1 MKKLISAGLARL
13 KKDKIFWICLI
24 ALLLYTLI
32 SMLNSCR
39 QALLPEMSEYAYT
52 LDRYYYSYSLHI
64 GLFCAVFISLH
75 INTEYR
81 DGTMRNKIITGHGRL
96 EIYLSNL
103 IVSLT
108 AILSMLLVCL
118 AGGLAGIPFIGPWQ
132 SFQKLAVYL
141 LISLLYVAAYT
152 AIFTLVSMLFTHKAL
167 SQILTILL
175 FLGLL
180 LLAGNLYTALQEPE
194 MISNITITME
204 EGMKMADPTPNPKY
218 VSGDLRNVYQFLVD
232 FLPTGQC
239 LQMYSS
245 EIAHPLRMMLSS
257 LSIFIGTT
265 AIGIVFFRRK
275 DLN

>member
-1 MKKLISAGLARL
+1 
-13 KKDKIFWICLI
+13 
-24 ALLLYTLI
+24 
-32 SMLNSCR
+32 MLNSCR

-167 SQILTILL
+167 CQNHFI
-175 FLGLL
+175 
-180 LLAGNLYTALQEPE
+180 
-194 MISNITITME
+194 
-204 EGMKMADPTPNPKY
+204 
-218 VSGDLRNVYQFLVD
+218 
-232 FLPTGQC
+232 
-239 LQMYSS
+239 
-245 EIAHPLRMMLSS
+245 PL
-257 LSIFIGTT
+257 IP
-265 AIGIVFFRRK
+265 
-275 DLN
+275 